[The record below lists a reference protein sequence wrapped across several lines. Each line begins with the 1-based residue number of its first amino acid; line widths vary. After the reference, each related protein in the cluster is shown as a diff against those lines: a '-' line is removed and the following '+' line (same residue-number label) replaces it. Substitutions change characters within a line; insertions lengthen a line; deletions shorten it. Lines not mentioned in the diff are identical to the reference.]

1 MGPLQ
6 EQAPEQ
12 AKTCVKKTE
21 AEEKNTFEQ
30 WAHTFFLTRGGCV
43 LPGLGIGVVCGC
55 GRGRRVSLAIMS
67 WQTWGCAVVGARKL
81 VPRKWPIRLGWIL
94 KSGESSSQSPPL
106 QVLVVQS
113 QGLGRGKT
121 RTEKQ
126 DPPEKKW
133 LKMLTSE
140 QLVVVIRKFR
150 GVLTS
155 VI

>member
-1 MGPLQ
+1 MELWGRSRSKHRSRQKPALRRRKQKTPLSSG
-6 EQAPEQ
+6 
-12 AKTCVKKTE
+12 
-21 AEEKNTFEQ
+21 
-30 WAHTFFLTRGGCV
+30 HTPFFLTRGGCV

-140 QLVVVIRKFR
+140 QLVVVIRKF
-150 GVLTS
+150 
-155 VI
+155 